1 MERGREGVRS
11 WRRAENGAS
20 AREGAPAPALRGS
33 SVQGGREPR
42 GGGWGLNDTT
52 MWVPLMVVDLGDAV

>member
-1 MERGREGVRS
+1 
-11 WRRAENGAS
+11 
-20 AREGAPAPALRGS
+20 LRGS

-52 MWVPLMVVDLGDAV
+52 MWVPLTVVDLGDAV